1 MANYLIDPLAQS
13 FFIDRPTTITKVDLF
28 FSAKDDVL
36 PFILH
41 IRKNVNGFPGDYIIP
56 FSEKAVYGADVNV
69 SANANVATTVT
80 FDSPIYLDT
89 GEYSITLGSS
99 SKNYR
104 VWVSELDKT
113 DIITSA
119 RIVEQPYIG
128 TLYKSQNASTWSP
141 EQLQDL
147 KFRMYRGVFNTN
159 VSSTIELIPENIYTR
174 APLGIDPLELFP
186 GSSTM
191 RVYHENHGHLDGGY
205 VKISGLANAMP
216 LGNTTSFYGINVTS
230 LDQVTFS
237 VSNVT
242 LNTYTVDIGTSP
254 NANIATATRFGGY
267 GITASQDVQYET
279 IYPAI
284 AAVTPT
290 NTTLRSQLLGTS
302 TSYVT
307 DASYTE
313 LIEDEEIDL
322 EATKILAGDITKEE
336 LLSNQESLKV
346 RVLLSSTDPY
356 VSPILDTKQLNLT
369 LVKNLINNPTY
380 ASENLSY
387 DVVTVSSNVQVSLS
401 KISNSIGQLTFTNT
415 NDKSNA
421 LALVSG
427 TYLNLSGNNL
437 SSGSQYRVIQ
447 VTDSGA
453 NVRVANVSGLDVV
466 AEPVGNTFVITN
478 GRKFIAE
485 EAPSGGSVYSKYIT
499 RQFDFVNPNTSFNF
513 RLDVY
518 KPAGADVKV
527 YYKTKLVGEVDIL
540 ANKEYEELTDII
552 MPTSL
557 SDEFYEVEKQVD
569 NLPQFNS
576 IVLKINFTSSN
587 AAKVP
592 KISDLRLIAL
602 A

>member
-13 FFIDRPTTITKVDLF
+13 FFIERPTTITKVDLF
-28 FSAKDDVL
+28 FSAKDNVL
-36 PFILH
+36 PFIMH
-41 IRKNVNGFPGDYIIP
+41 IRKNVNGSPGDFIIP

-113 DIITSA
+113 DIVTSTRIT
-119 RIVEQPYIG
+119 EQPYIG

-147 KFRMYRGVFNTN
+147 KFRIYRGVFNTN
-159 VSSTIELIPENIYTR
+159 VTSTIELVPENIYTR
-174 APLGIDPLELFP
+174 ASLGIDPLELFP
-186 GSSTM
+186 SSSTM
-191 RVYHENHGHLDGGY
+191 RVYHLNHGLVDSGY
-205 VKISGLANAMP
+205 VKISGLANAVP
-216 LGNTTSFYGINVTS
+216 LGDTTSFFGINVSS

-242 LNTYTVDIGTSP
+242 LNTYTVDIGTTP
-254 NANIATATRFGGY
+254 DANISVATRFGGY
-267 GITASQDVQYET
+267 GVIASQDIPYET
-279 IYPAI
+279 IYPAF

-290 NTTLRSQLLGTS
+290 GTTLRSQFLGTS
-302 TSYVT
+302 TSYIT
-307 DASYTE
+307 DATYTE

-322 EATKILAGDITKEE
+322 EETKILAGDITKVNN
-336 LLSNQESLKV
+336 LSNQESLKV
-346 RVLLSSTDPY
+346 EVLLSSTDPY
-356 VSPILDTKQLNLT
+356 VSPIIDTKQLNLT
-369 LVKNLINNPTY
+369 LVRNLINNPSY
-380 ASENLSY
+380 SSENLSY
-387 DVVTVSSNVQVSLS
+387 DEVRISSNVRVTLS
-401 KISNSIGQLTFTNT
+401 KVSNSIGQFTFDND

-427 TYLNLSGNNL
+427 TFINLSGNNL

-453 NVRVANVSGLDVV
+453 NVRVANVSGLDIV
-466 AEPVGNTFVITN
+466 AEPVGNTFIITN

-485 EAPSGGSVYSKYIT
+485 EAPSGGSVFSKYIT

-518 KPAGADVKV
+518 KPAGADIKV

-540 ANKEYEELTDII
+540 TNKEYEELTDITCPI
-552 MPTSL
+552 SL

-569 NLPQFNS
+569 NLPEFNS
-576 IVLKINFTSSN
+576 IILKINFTSTN

-592 KISDLRLIAL
+592 KISNLRLIAL

>member
-13 FFIDRPTTITKVDLF
+13 FFIDRPTTITKLDLF
-28 FSAKDDVL
+28 FSSRDTVL
-36 PFILH
+36 PFIVH
-41 IRKNVNGFPGDYIIP
+41 IRKNVNGFPGDYVIP
-56 FSEKAVYGADVNV
+56 FSEKAVYGADVNI

-89 GEYSITLGSS
+89 GEYSLTLGSS
-99 SKNYR
+99 SKNYK
-104 VWVSELDKT
+104 VWVSELDQT
-113 DIITSA
+113 DIVTSTRIT
-119 RIVEQPYIG
+119 EQPYIG
-128 TLYKSQNASTWSP
+128 TLYKSQNASAWTP

-147 KFRMYRGVFNTN
+147 KFRLYRGVFNTN

-174 APLGIDPLELFP
+174 SALGADPLELFP
-186 GSSTM
+186 NSSTM
-191 RVYHENHGHLDGGY
+191 RVYHENHGLVNSGY
-205 VKISGLANAMP
+205 VKISGLANAVP
-216 LGNTTSFYGINVTS
+216 LGNTTSFYGINVRA

-237 VSNVT
+237 VSNAT
-242 LNTYTVDIGTSP
+242 LNTYTVDIGTTP
-254 NANIATATRFGGY
+254 NANVSVATRFGGY
-267 GITASQDVQYET
+267 GVTASQDIPYET
-279 IYPAI
+279 IYPAL

-290 NTTLRSQLLGTS
+290 NTTLRTQFLGTS
-302 TSYVT
+302 TSFVT
-307 DASYTE
+307 DATYTE

-322 EATKILAGDITKEE
+322 EETKILAGDITKEE
-336 LLSNQESLKV
+336 ALSNNESLKV
-346 RVLLSSTDPY
+346 RVLLSSSDSY

-380 ASENLSY
+380 SSENLSY
-387 DVVTVSSNVQVSLS
+387 DVVTVSSNVRVSLA
-401 KISNSIGQLTFTNT
+401 KISNSIGQFTFNNT

-427 TYLNLSGNNL
+427 TYINLSGNNL

-453 NVRVANVSGLDVV
+453 NVRVANVSGLDVR

-478 GRKFIAE
+478 GRKFISE
-485 EAPSGGSVYSKYIT
+485 EAPSGGSVFSKYIT

-527 YYKTKLVGEVDIL
+527 YYKTKLVGEADIL
-540 ANKEYEELTDII
+540 ANKEYEELTDIT

-576 IVLKINFTSSN
+576 IVLKINFTSTN

>member
-28 FSAKDDVL
+28 FSSRDTVL
-36 PFILH
+36 PFIVH
-41 IRKNVNGFPGDYIIP
+41 IRKNVNGFPGDYIVP
-56 FSEKAVYGADVNV
+56 FSEKAVYGANVNI

-89 GEYSITLGSS
+89 GEYSLTLGSS
-99 SKNYR
+99 SKNYK
-104 VWVSELDKT
+104 VWVSELDQT
-113 DIITSA
+113 DVVTSTRIT
-119 RIVEQPYIG
+119 EQPYVG
-128 TLYKSQNASTWSP
+128 TLYKSQNASTWTP

-147 KFRMYRGVFNTN
+147 KFRLYRGVFNTN
-159 VSSTIELIPENIYTR
+159 VSSTVELIPENIYTR
-174 APLGIDPLELFP
+174 SSLGTDPLELFP
-186 GSSTM
+186 NSSTM
-191 RVYHENHGHLDGGY
+191 RVYHVNHGLVNSGY
-205 VKISGLANAMP
+205 VKISGLSNAVP
-216 LGNTTSFYGINVTS
+216 LGSTTSFYGINVRS

-242 LNTYTVDIGTSP
+242 LNTYTVDIGTTP
-254 NANIATATRFGGY
+254 DANISAATRFGGY
-267 GITASQDVQYET
+267 GVTASQDIPYET
-279 IYPAI
+279 IYPAF

-290 NTTLRSQLLGTS
+290 STTLRSQFLGTS

-307 DASYTE
+307 DATYTE

-322 EATKILAGDITKEE
+322 EETKILAGDITKTNN
-336 LLSNQESLKV
+336 LSNQESLKV

-380 ASENLSY
+380 SSENLSY
-387 DVVTVSSNVQVSLS
+387 DVVTVSSNVRVSLTNV
-401 KISNSIGQLTFTNT
+401 SNAIGQFTFNNA

-427 TYLNLSGNNL
+427 TYINLSGNNL

-447 VTDSGA
+447 VTDGGA
-453 NVRVANVSGLDVV
+453 NVRVANVSGLDVRT
-466 AEPVGNTFVITN
+466 EPVGNTFVITN
-478 GRKFIAE
+478 GRKFISE
-485 EAPSGGSVYSKYIT
+485 EAPSGGSVFSKYIT

-540 ANKEYEELTDII
+540 ANKEYQELTDII

-576 IVLKINFTSSN
+576 IVLKINFTSTN

>member
-13 FFIDRPTTITKVDLF
+13 FFIERPTTITKVDLF

-41 IRKNVNGFPGDYIIP
+41 IRKNVNGFPGDFIIP

-113 DIITSA
+113 DIVTST

-147 KFRMYRGVFNTN
+147 KFRLYRGVFNTN
-159 VSSTIELIPENIYTR
+159 VESTVELIPENIYTR
-174 APLGIDPLELFP
+174 APLGVDPLELFP
-186 GSSTM
+186 SSTTM
-191 RVYHENHGHLDGGY
+191 RVYHENHGLLDGGY

-216 LGNTTSFYGINVTS
+216 LGNTTSLYGINVTS

-242 LNTYTVDIGTSP
+242 LNTYTVDIGTTP
-254 NANIATATRFGGY
+254 DANVSVATRFGGY
-267 GITASQDVQYET
+267 GVTASQDVQYET

-322 EATKILAGDITKEE
+322 EETKILAGDITKEE

-369 LVKNLINNPTY
+369 VVKNLIDNPTY
-380 ASENLSY
+380 SSENLSY
-387 DVVTVSSNVQVSLS
+387 DIVTISSNVQVSLS
-401 KISNSIGQLTFTNT
+401 KISNSIGQFTFTDT

-466 AEPVGNTFVITN
+466 AEPAGNTFVITN

-485 EAPSGGSVYSKYIT
+485 EAPSGGSVFSKYIT

-513 RLDVY
+513 RLDIH

-540 ANKEYEELTDII
+540 ANKEYEELTNITI
-552 MPTSL
+552 PTAL

-576 IVLKINFTSSN
+576 ILLKIIFTSTN